1 MSLGKNKKIL
11 IGLLIFLFINI
22 LIIGITLGVRIGH
35 NKESFG
41 TALSFLARRVYLDNY
56 LRQNP
61 LLLGS
66 LVLFGY
72 LALGRGKVES
82 ILGALKTAIGVFLL
96 TVGSGGLVGLAKP
109 VFDAIGKIREG
120 GVVPL
125 DPYLGWTSADNFLQK
140 GFGEANDFLT
150 LVSFTFIF
158 AFIVNI
164 LMVLAK
170 RFTNTNAIMITG
182 HVMLQQSSIVTALL
196 YVILFR
202 SIPLVD
208 GGIGV
213 GQQAGL
219 VFISGLFLGI
229 YWATSSV
236 ATLKMTNLVTQ
247 NAGFAVGH
255 QQMLTLFTSYKMGRF
270 FGKKEHS
277 AENRKL
283 PQSLKIFEDNI
294 FTQTIIILVLFAVLF
309 AVIIGYYGVENVINS
324 SYNGF
329 AGPKVD
335 KDSPVFIKNASEAA
349 KSIGAAWNGSFG
361 GANFVFIIFGGVLR
375 IIATL
380 IALMTGVRMF
390 VTELQQ
396 SFHGISEKIIPG
408 AVVAV
413 DIAATYG
420 FSINAVTYGFL
431 GGVLGQFLAVFIA
444 IGLAAIPGNNYS
456 LVAVPLF
463 ITLFFNSG
471 AMGVYA
477 NASGGWKASFIVP
490 AIIGFFEIIII
501 SFALKLVQN
510 ISDSGIPSLLNKNTG
525 ISEIQNPV
533 STGFLGMGDWNLF
546 FGIVLI
552 IGQFHFVL
560 GWISVVIAIIL
571 LILLA
576 QAVDSTK
583 QHKKTWLQKLLKIDV
598 DLIEKEA

>member
-1 MSLGKNKKIL
+1 MSLNKNKKL
-11 IGLLIFLFINI
+11 LFGLLIFLLINI
-22 LIIGITLGVRIGH
+22 LIIGITLGVRMG
-35 NKESFG
+35 KYQESFSS
-41 TALSFLARRVYLDNY
+41 ALNFLVRVVYLDNY

-72 LALGRGKVES
+72 LALGRGKVDA

-109 VFDAIGKIREG
+109 VFNAIGGIKEG

-125 DPYLGWTSADNFLQK
+125 DPYLGWTSANNFLQK
-140 GFGEANDFLT
+140 GFGVANDFLT
-150 LVSFTFIF
+150 LISFTFIF
-158 AFIVNI
+158 AFIINI

-170 RFTNTNAIMITG
+170 RFTNTNSIMITG

-202 SIPLVD
+202 TFPLLDD
-208 GGIGV
+208 GAISTGSQV
-213 GQQAGL
+213 GL
-219 VFISGLFLGI
+219 VLISGLFLGI
-229 YWATSSV
+229 YWATASG
-236 ATLKMTNLVTQ
+236 ATLKITNLVTQ

-255 QQMLTLFTSYKMGRF
+255 QQMLSLFTSYKIGRF
-270 FGKKEHS
+270 FGKKEQS

-283 PQSLKIFEDNI
+283 PSSLKIFEDNI

-309 AVIIGYYGVENVINS
+309 AIIIGYHGIENVINPKF
-324 SYNGF
+324 NGF
-329 AGPKVD
+329 AAPE
-335 KDSPVFIKNASEAA
+335 SATSAA
-349 KSIGAAWNGSFG
+349 KTAAKEIGAAWNSSLG
-361 GANFVFIIFGGVLR
+361 GANFVFLILGGVLK
-375 IIATL
+375 IVATL
-380 IALMTGVRMF
+380 VALMTGVRMF

-431 GGVLGQFLAVFIA
+431 GGVFGQFLAVFVT
-444 IGLAAIPGNNYS
+444 IGLAAIPGNNFS

-471 AMGVYA
+471 AMGVFA

-510 ISDSGIPSLLNKNTG
+510 ISGEGIPLA
-525 ISEIQNPV
+525 QNPV
-533 STGFLGMGDWNLF
+533 ATGFLGMGDWNLF
-546 FGIVLI
+546 FGLVLI
-552 IGQFHFVL
+552 IGQFHFVV
-560 GWISVVIAIIL
+560 GWIAIIVAILL
-571 LILLA
+571 LILLG
-576 QAVDSTK
+576 QAVDSTN
-583 QHKKTWLQKLLKIDV
+583 QTKKTWLQKLLKVEV
-598 DLIEKEA
+598 DLINKEV